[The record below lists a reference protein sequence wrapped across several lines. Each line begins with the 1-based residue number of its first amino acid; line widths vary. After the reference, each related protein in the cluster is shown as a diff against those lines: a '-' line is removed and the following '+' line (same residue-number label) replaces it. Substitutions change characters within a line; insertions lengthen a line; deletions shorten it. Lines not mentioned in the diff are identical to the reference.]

1 MLNKVELGS
10 VNNKR
15 IAPYNK
21 VGMTKRDNQSFTG
34 LGNLALRG
42 IQKCEESPMV
52 NVAVLDLSTAII
64 PRTFFETFIGSKKK
78 EKGKRR
84 GISSE
89 IGMKINCKSLLSF
102 SINKLNSL
110 IINKVY

>member
-15 IAPYNK
+15 IAPYDK

-78 EKGKRR
+78 DEHGNEVVGRGKRGKGYTGR
-84 GISSE
+84 KYLRDNRASFKSS
-89 IGMKINCKSLLSF
+89 
-102 SINKLNSL
+102 
-110 IINKVY
+110 V

>member
-64 PRTFFETFIGSKKK
+64 PRTFLKPLQDLRKK
-78 EKGKRR
+78 
-84 GISSE
+84 
-89 IGMKINCKSLLSF
+89 MKMEMKP
-102 SINKLNSL
+102 LNV
-110 IINKVY
+110 N

>member
-42 IQKCEESPMV
+42 IQKCEESPWSM
-52 NVAVLDLSTAII
+52 L
-64 PRTFFETFIGSKKK
+64 P
-78 EKGKRR
+78 
-84 GISSE
+84 
-89 IGMKINCKSLLSF
+89 
-102 SINKLNSL
+102 
-110 IINKVY
+110 Y